1 MEKNIYFQ
9 LLIILI
15 FIINFTFQI
24 DFGLQ
29 KDIIYKQHSP
39 ELLELDSIQ
48 NLDEYYEGSL
58 NKSNSSIEYNFNIT
72 FLQENNKQI
81 FIDYQSEY
89 GCLNITIKDIISE
102 KYCAKDKNNL
112 FILNIPEFINENEKN
127 FSMKIKIEYNLA
139 SEFDFDYSLKVSLRK
154 PINMLEINS
163 EHKILCQME
172 KLDYEEKYRCL
183 FMIVNTK
190 INNDNQDD
198 LNLIIF
204 PLLNEYSEEINI
216 YADYINKK
224 IYDDFIINDLN
235 NSIPNETSQYINI
248 KNGTRLN
255 YIKIEKL
262 NTSQYI
268 YVAVES
274 KKSFLL
280 EIMAQKFSENESSYS
295 FSKDNNKFQIYSI
308 NKNVTNLNLKFNHE
322 ELSNNSFIINVIQ
335 GKSIFQI
342 GNDSST
348 NYIIDERES
357 NLFLNI
363 DKNIC
368 PNEDCN
374 LTFFNLDENI
384 IFYISYIKRKSYKIN
399 ELIYGKSSR
408 LSFNGISEHILLYEH
423 IPPIN
428 NKTAINANLQLY
440 KFIGN
445 KNINNSFKI
454 EAKLLS
460 QEELNK
466 IKINETYIND
476 LQNKT
481 EGKLNILTLATNI
494 YLEDY
499 IFENN
504 SYLLIIITPNFDCS
518 LNQIILGT
526 SISLVNSL
534 IYPAERIYHFGEMNN
549 NQKVT
554 YKLEGKK
561 KYHLMRLELGKN
573 SDDISWSVKRTYDEE
588 NYKTNDTD
596 ISFVTEYWINGR
608 TLITMYI
615 NNGEDIYLTIYK
627 NSVSQDDI
635 KINYVFKYINSGKNG
650 DFKNYRIKDDLLNY
664 NIEERTIK
672 INKLQT
678 SSENLIINYY
688 MRIIQGDDYIKGEN
702 LKSISLIESNS
713 SFLTTTN
720 IDDNSV
726 TYDVK
731 KEINRYKNYKT
742 NCYITIIENYSD
754 IELIAYSY
762 SSLEPINANKPS
774 VGLATASLS
783 ITGFAFVCFV
793 VRLIHH
799 CTCAEN
805 Y

>member
-72 FLQENNKQI
+72 FLQEDNKQI

-280 EIMAQKFSENESSYS
+280 EIIAQKFSENESSYS

-368 PNEDCN
+368 PNKDCN

-384 IFYISYIKRKSYKIN
+384 IFYISYIKRKSYKLN

-428 NKTAINANLQLY
+428 NKTVINANLQLY

-466 IKINETYIND
+466 IKINETHIND

-481 EGKLNILTLATNI
+481 EGKLNPLTLATNI

-504 SYLLIIITPNFDCS
+504 SYLLIIITPNFYCA

-534 IYPAERIYHFGEMNN
+534 IYPAERIYHFGEMNRN
-549 NQKVT
+549 MKVT

>member
-72 FLQENNKQI
+72 FLLEDNKQI

-224 IYDDFIINDLN
+224 IYDDFIIQDLN
-235 NSIPNETSQYINI
+235 NSIPNETSQYSNI
-248 KNGTRLN
+248 KNETRLN

-308 NKNVTNLNLKFNHE
+308 FK
-322 ELSNNSFIINVIQ
+322 
-335 GKSIFQI
+335 I
-342 GNDSST
+342 GNDIST

-384 IFYISYIKRKSYKIN
+384 IFYISYIKRKSYKLN

-408 LSFNGISEHILLYEH
+408 LSFNGISENILLYEH

-460 QEELNK
+460 QKELNK

-504 SYLLIIITPNFDCS
+504 SYLLIIITPNFYCA

-783 ITGFAFVCFV
+783 ITGFAFICFV

>member
-9 LLIILI
+9 LLVILI

-72 FLQENNKQI
+72 NNKQI

-89 GCLNITIKDIISE
+89 GCLNIAIKDIISE

-335 GKSIFQI
+335 GKSIFKI
-342 GNDSST
+342 GNDIST

-384 IFYISYIKRKSYKIN
+384 IFYISYIKRKSYKLN

-408 LSFNGISEHILLYEH
+408 LSFNGISDHILLYEH

-466 IKINETYIND
+466 IKINETHIND

-799 CTCAEN
+799 CTCAED

>member
-224 IYDDFIINDLN
+224 IYDDFIIQDLN
-235 NSIPNETSQYINI
+235 NSIPNETSQYSNI
-248 KNGTRLN
+248 KNETRLN

-342 GNDSST
+342 GNDKST
-348 NYIIDERES
+348 NFIIDERES

-368 PNEDCN
+368 PNEYCN

-384 IFYISYIKRKSYKIN
+384 IFYISYIKRKSYKLN

-408 LSFNGISEHILLYEH
+408 LSFNGISEHILLYDH